1 MAYII
6 DKCKYCG
13 STELYLEAKDNNPDI
28 LNAKVVNVK
37 CKNCGKW
44 LGYAN
49 KGEREHYLGQSPETP
64 VESEKEQDKAISQE
78 SEESAPYK
86 LTSDKNYITTEELA
100 KAMEE
105 NGKEVQESPKNYEYT
120 SSKVEI
126 EPNVDLKDTIR
137 KSDIMDYI
145 KMQQRIVSSTFTFD
159 KGKALTILNNLIQ
172 YINSCN

>member
-49 KGEREHYLGQSPETP
+49 KGEREHYLGQSPEMP
-64 VESEKEQDKAISQE
+64 LESEKEQDNVISQE
-78 SEESAPYK
+78 NEESAPYK

-105 NGKEVQESPKNYEYT
+105 QENPKNYEYA

-126 EPNVDLKDTIR
+126 VPSVDLKDTIR
-137 KSDIMDYI
+137 KSNIMDYI

>member
-49 KGEREHYLGQSPETP
+49 KGEREHYLGKSPETP
-64 VESEKEQDKAISQE
+64 LESEKEQDKAISQE
-78 SEESAPYK
+78 NEESAPYK

-100 KAMEE
+100 MAMQE
-105 NGKEVQESPKNYEYT
+105 NGKEVQESSKNYEYT
-120 SSKVEI
+120 NSKVEI
-126 EPNVDLKDTIR
+126 EPNVELKDTIR

-145 KMQQRIVSSTFTFD
+145 KMQQRIVGSTFTFD